1 MCGPVFVLLYFA
13 RVIFSN
19 FCDHFGHAKFV
30 ISTRDVPNVSFA
42 TAAVIKWCSCV
53 NKNACCIE
61 SMLFICAHHIF
72 ILFSIF
78 LYMYIIY
85 GRCLNGTALSAFGVC
100 QWGDLDAST
109 DSNREVRLYFWLSV
123 LAMANIKE
131 ISLEIPAFQQEK
143 YQLFQWNVAPLHAKN
158 PNFVRLSVM
167 SMSNHEMS
175 WAKRNLSL
183 ETFTLVTKGLLSYE
197 VCGMFQLQKVQWIP
211 FKNQVHRQDYKF
223 QWSYPT
229 LFWRVLPTGAPP
241 CVACALP
248 LSQRI
253 WTFGSS
259 CCTNLCHAGGI
270 WRGTTAHD
278 KGPAV

>member
-1 MCGPVFVLLYFA
+1 
-13 RVIFSN
+13 
-19 FCDHFGHAKFV
+19 
-30 ISTRDVPNVSFA
+30 
-42 TAAVIKWCSCV
+42 
-53 NKNACCIE
+53 
-61 SMLFICAHHIF
+61 MLFICAHHIF
-72 ILFSIF
+72 ILFSIL

-85 GRCLNGTALSAFGVC
+85 GMCLSWTALSAFGVW

-143 YQLFQWNVAPLHAKN
+143 CQVFQWNVAPLHAKN
-158 PNFVRLSVM
+158 AEFCKTECNEHIKSWDVM
-167 SMSNHEMS
+167 CKEEPFFGNIYFSH
-175 WAKRNLSL
+175 KRFAL
-183 ETFTLVTKGLLSYE
+183 
-197 VCGMFQLQKVQWIP
+197 FQLQKVQWIP
-211 FKNQVHRQDYKF
+211 FKNQVHRQDYRF

-229 LFWRVLPTGAPP
+229 LRNWRDGRTGAPP

-253 WTFGSS
+253 WSFGSS

-270 WRGTTAHD
+270 WRGTAAHD
-278 KGPAV
+278 QGPAV